1 MSSPIVLIFGAGA
14 KVGKSVAQAFSAKGY
29 RLALA
34 SRSQDPATSTDK
46 ELHIPTDLS
55 DTDSV
60 IQAFAKVKSEF
71 GHPHV
76 VVYNAYHGGQ
86 NDPNDIFQVPVDSF
100 KTSGAV
106 NIFSAYAAAQE
117 AVKGWKDFPK
127 NSSPTYIYTGNIENE
142 MRIPSMMSL
151 GVGKAAA
158 AWFIEVAAT
167 SYKDQ
172 GFKFYYADERK
183 EDGSP
188 MYSGATAEGHAQFY
202 VELAEGKEQQ
212 VWQQTFVSGQGYKK
226 F

>member
-60 IQAFAKVKSEF
+60 IQAFTKVRSEF
-71 GHPHV
+71 
-76 VVYNAYHGGQ
+76 AYHGGP
-86 NDPNDIFQVPVDSF
+86 NDPNDIFEVPLDSF
-100 KTSGAV
+100 KTSGTV

-117 AVKGWKDFPK
+117 AVKGWKGFPA

-142 MRIPSMMSL
+142 MRIPSIMSL

-167 SYKDQ
+167 SYKDK
-172 GFKFYYADERK
+172 GFRK
-183 EDGSP
+183 EDGTP

>member
-46 ELHIPTDLS
+46 ELHILTDLS

-60 IQAFAKVKSEF
+60 VKAFTKVRSEF

-76 VVYNAYHGGQ
+76 VIYN
-86 NDPNDIFQVPVDSF
+86 
-100 KTSGAV
+100 
-106 NIFSAYAAAQE
+106 AQE

-127 NSSPTYIYTGNIENE
+127 NSSPTYIYTGNVENE
-142 MRIPSMMSL
+142 MRIPWIMSL
-151 GVGKAAA
+151 GVGKTAA

-172 GFKFYYADERK
+172 GFKFYYADERE
-183 EDGSP
+183 EDGTP
-188 MYSGATAEGHAQFY
+188 MYNGATAEGHAQFY